1 MLIKKKTTSTI
12 LTIVIV
18 LLISGIS
25 LAAGF
30 FLKSQILEQSVE
42 AASIN
47 QPQAETQEEIIET
60 RLESETSESQADT
73 AVQTINGVEI
83 RFEGASQEDGKVAV
97 NVCFDLPD
105 DSDWTLWNSTLELD
119 GKTYRWSEMAPTEIR
134 KPPVSGTQELWT
146 FKPEGGVQIE
156 TVKVDLSQPGYRCE
170 TIYFRDVPE
179 SALSAPYTFNI
190 EALEAA
196 PRETDYCTNAYLQ
209 KVQAA
214 LDARQTGITV
224 KCVKGENTGGLEV
237 VTKPETMS
245 QEDAQ
250 AFLGDPDFYLDLHG
264 IRGPWVF
271 TFTLD

>member
-156 TVKVDLSQPGYRCE
+156 TVKVDLAIAVRPSISGMFPNPLYPLPIPSTSKRWKPRQE
-170 TIYFRDVPE
+170 KQTIVRTLICKKFRRRWTPARPASPLSVSKGKIPE
-179 SALSAPYTFNI
+179 AWKS
-190 EALEAA
+190 
-196 PRETDYCTNAYLQ
+196 
-209 KVQAA
+209 
-214 LDARQTGITV
+214 
-224 KCVKGENTGGLEV
+224 
-237 VTKPETMS
+237 
-245 QEDAQ
+245 
-250 AFLGDPDFYLDLHG
+250 
-264 IRGPWVF
+264 
-271 TFTLD
+271 